1 VRRTLSKK
9 ISPRNPKIFAGRQAR
24 AATALTKAICRSTVE
39 RFFGGFE
46 VTISRFPPP
55 PGVTRMLCP
64 QCGQSVPEGAT
75 LCPTCGRQTAV
86 TPSSVDGLPPLA
98 PTAASGPVAPGE
110 TSGMAIA
117 SLIFGLLFLFFPL
130 SIVAIVLGHISLSQI
145 KKSAGRLGGKGL
157 AIAGLVLGYLGVAMI
172 PLILII
178 AAIAIPNLLRARIAA
193 NEASAVNAVRRISAA
208 QMTYQSQ
215 FPTVG
220 FAPDLQSLGGA
231 TPCSANPA
239 TACLIENELA
249 AATTLPGKHGYIF
262 ALKRTDDG
270 TKYVVTAVPTTRNQT
285 GIRSFCSNEDGV
297 ARVDSSG
304 TEIPDHDACAALSAI
319 K

>member
-1 VRRTLSKK
+1 
-9 ISPRNPKIFAGRQAR
+9 
-24 AATALTKAICRSTVE
+24 
-39 RFFGGFE
+39 
-46 VTISRFPPP
+46 
-55 PGVTRMLCP
+55 MLCT
-64 QCGQSVPEGAT
+64 QCAQPVPEGAT
-75 LCPTCGRQTAV
+75 LCPTCGRQTAL
-86 TPSSVDGLPPLA
+86 TQYSVGGLPPLP
-98 PTAASGPVAPGE
+98 PTTSGPVAPE
-110 TSGMAIA
+110 KTSGLAIA

-130 SIVAIVLGHISLSQI
+130 SIVAIVFGHISLSQI

-157 AIAGLVLGYLGVAMI
+157 AIAGLVLGYLGIAMI

-193 NEASAVNAVRRISAA
+193 NEASAVNAVRRISTA

-249 AATTLPGKHGYIF
+249 AATTLPGKHGYVF
-262 ALKRTDDG
+262 VLKRSDDG
-270 TKYVVTAVPTTRNQT
+270 TQYFVTAVPATRNQT
-285 GIRSFCSNEDGV
+285 GIRSFCSTEDGV
-297 ARVDSSG
+297 ARVDPNG
-304 TEIPDHDACAALSAI
+304 TEIPNHDACAALSAI
-319 K
+319 D